1 MAEQKRDYYEVLG
14 LSKSASEDE
23 IKKAFR
29 QLAKKYHPDLHP
41 GDEEAENR
49 FKEINE
55 AHEVLLDPD
64 KKAKYDQFGHAGVD
78 PNFGGGYGGGFHG
91 GFDVDLGG
99 IFEGFFG
106 GGFGGG
112 SAQNRN
118 RPVRGEHI
126 HLGMEISFEE
136 AAFGVQKDVT
146 VPTIIDCE
154 ACHGSGCQEG
164 TSPQNCATCNGR
176 GVVNVQRS
184 TFLGVM
190 NTQTTCSHC
199 QGRGKV
205 IPNPCKACKGKGKV
219 RKNQKIS
226 AQIPPGIDHG
236 QTVSLSGK
244 GHSGLRGGPAGD
256 LRITIEI
263 APHKTFQREGYHVHT
278 TVNISV
284 VEAMLGA
291 ELEVDSLDGKIKYE
305 IPEGTQGGTVF
316 RLKGRGIP
324 YLNRAGQRGD
334 QFVTVRVDIPTKLSA
349 EQKELIAQFGETIA
363 GDKQGFFEKRK
374 KKK

>member
-1 MAEQKRDYYEVLG
+1 MAEHKRDYYEVLG

-41 GDEEAENR
+41 GDEESENR

-55 AHEVLLDPD
+55 AHEVLLDAD

-106 GGFGGG
+106 GGFGG

-118 RPVRGEHI
+118 RPMRGEHI

-136 AAFGVQKDVT
+136 AAFGVQKDIT

-164 TSPQNCATCNGR
+164 TSPQNCATCHGR

-226 AQIPPGIDHG
+226 AQIPPGIDHE

-263 APHKTFQREGYHVHT
+263 APHKVFKREGYHVHT

-291 ELEVDSLDGKIKYE
+291 NLEVDSLDGKIKYE
-305 IPEGTQGGTVF
+305 IPEGTQAGTVF

-334 QFVTVRVDIPTKLSA
+334 QFVTVRVDIPTKLSN
-349 EQKELIAQFGETIA
+349 EQKELVAQFGETLTS
-363 GDKQGFFEKRK
+363 DKQGFFEKRK

>member
-14 LSKSASEDE
+14 VAKGATEDE

-29 QLAKKYHPDLHP
+29 KLAKKYHPDLHP
-41 GDEEAENR
+41 GDKVAEER
-49 FKEINE
+49 FKELNE

-78 PNFGGGYGGGFHG
+78 PNFGGGYGGGGFN
-91 GFDVDLGG
+91 GFDMDFGS

-106 GGFGGG
+106 GGGGG
-112 SAQNRN
+112 AQRN
-118 RPVRGEHI
+118 RPTRGEHI
-126 HLGMEISFEE
+126 HVGMEISFEE
-136 AAFGVQKDVT
+136 AAFGVKKEVT
-146 VPTIIDCE
+146 IPTIIDCE
-154 ACHGSGCQEG
+154 VCHGSGAQEG
-164 TSPQNCATCNGR
+164 TSAKTCGQCNGR

-190 NTQTTCSHC
+190 NTQSTCPGC
-199 QGRGKV
+199 QGRGQV
-205 IPNPCKACKGKGKV
+205 IENPCKPCKGKGKV
-219 RKNQKIS
+219 RKNQKVS

-236 QTVSLSGK
+236 QTISLSGK

-263 APHKTFQREGYHVHT
+263 APHKNFKREGYHVYT
-278 TVNISV
+278 TVAVSV
-284 VEAMLGA
+284 AQAILGA
-291 ELEVDSLDGKIKYE
+291 TIEVDSLDGKIKYE
-305 IPEGTQGGTVF
+305 VPEGTQGGTVF

-324 YLNRAGQRGD
+324 HLNRNGVRGD
-334 QFVTVRVDIPTKLSA
+334 QFVTVTVKIPEKLNA
-349 EQKELIAQFGETIA
+349 QQRELVQQLADSFGEE
-363 GDKQGFFEKRK
+363 KEGFFEKRK